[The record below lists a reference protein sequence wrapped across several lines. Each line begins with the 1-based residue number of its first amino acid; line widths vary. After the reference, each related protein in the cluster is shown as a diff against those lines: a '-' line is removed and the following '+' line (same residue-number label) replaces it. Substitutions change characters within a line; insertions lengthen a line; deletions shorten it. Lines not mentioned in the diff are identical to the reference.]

1 MMSPDDLACV
11 VIIASAFVGG
21 SLYAGLRRIDEA
33 IEAFGRRKIDVT
45 VGPLPTIHVQ
55 HEEV

>member
-1 MMSPDDLACV
+1 MMTPDDLAV
-11 VIIASAFVGG
+11 LIAFGLMG
-21 SLYAGLRRIDEA
+21 FGLYAGLRRVAEA
-33 IEAFGRRKIDVT
+33 IEALGRRKIDVT

>member
-1 MMSPDDLACV
+1 MSPDDLAV
-11 VIIASAFVGG
+11 LIALGFVGFC
-21 SLYAGLRRIDEA
+21 LYAGLKRVAEA
-33 IEAFGRRKIDVT
+33 IEAFARRKIDVT